1 MSSKEYAVSCIMK
14 ARFMCFRCFDGVSKL
29 TRRAPVPE
37 VAGGFNS
44 MLRTILLPE
53 RTAHRVWYIL
63 PASFNLSGSFK
74 ERFVQKTKKDGQT
87 SSK

>member
-1 MSSKEYAVSCIMK
+1 MPSKEYSVSFIMK
-14 ARFMCFRCFDGVSKL
+14 ASFMCFRDFDSVSQL

-44 MLRTILLPE
+44 MLRTIPLPE
-53 RTAHRVWYIL
+53 QTVHRVWYIL
-63 PASFNLSGSFK
+63 PASFSLSGPFK